1 MCVVIDPPPSPSSQG
16 PATRLRSTQ
25 STGGSTA
32 DPQIALGHPPDVNFD
47 ISPQVKTQRPGQQ
60 ENCSALARHLFAHVR
75 HLRFG
80 SKAEVATWCRSHIN
94 VEVVYR
100 ASTIGLVKTAGT
112 KMCRLCAAERMILGQ
127 SISNARRRTKI
138 LNLKSELRGNCT
150 CKARFLRFSR
160 SN

>member
-1 MCVVIDPPPSPSSQG
+1 M
-16 PATRLRSTQ
+16 
-25 STGGSTA
+25 
-32 DPQIALGHPPDVNFD
+32 
-47 ISPQVKTQRPGQQ
+47 
-60 ENCSALARHLFAHVR
+60 
-75 HLRFG
+75 
-80 SKAEVATWCRSHIN
+80 EVM
-94 VEVVYR
+94 YR

-127 SISNARRRTKI
+127 NISNTRRRTKI